1 MIKYAFKMSCTLLL
15 SIGQPKTFIRSIKI
29 NSLTKYTSI
38 SFTKKIMEN
47 LNDKGLYLDELQKLR
62 VLDPEI
68 TAQVKI

>member
-1 MIKYAFKMSCTLLL
+1 MSCTLLL